1 MPLWMR
7 KTLVILITISTFGLI
22 SPPPSLTVPVSK
34 SNDTSKQ
41 DLVNPD
47 LTAEDDEHLFQLE
60 VEEDE
65 QNRQQ
70 FIETTMTAVE
80 DKSFEKFGQK
90 IGPVIED
97 EFRLA
102 VLPKIEEVILD
113 LTNQYPDYKLHNLS
127 ITESPSGGYGEKI
140 FNIYDNEKNKDLVRF
155 HVRRDHPPL
164 EGYWFNFHYHTYLDT
179 FQAHNDL
186 GSIYWDKNTPPRWK
200 T

>member
-1 MPLWMR
+1 MPLWVR
-7 KTLVILITISTFGLI
+7 KTLVILITICTFGLI
-22 SPPPSLTVPVSK
+22 TPPPSLTVPVSK

-41 DLVNPD
+41 DLVNSE
-47 LTAEDDEHLFQLE
+47 LTADDEEHLFQLK
-60 VEEDE
+60 VEDDE
-65 QNRQQ
+65 NNRQQ

-113 LTNQYPDYKLHNLS
+113 LTKQYPDYKLHNLS

-164 EGYWFNFHYHTYLDT
+164 DGYWFNFHYHTYQDT
-179 FQAHNDL
+179 FQTHNDL